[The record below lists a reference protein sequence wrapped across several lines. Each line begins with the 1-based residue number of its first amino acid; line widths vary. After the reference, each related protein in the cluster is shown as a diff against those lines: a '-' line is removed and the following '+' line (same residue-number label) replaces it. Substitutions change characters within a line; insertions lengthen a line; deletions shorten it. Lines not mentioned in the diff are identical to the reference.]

1 MNNQQDSQPPFVLHT
16 RVVTGTGGGPEK
28 TILNSPRFL
37 EDHGIDSACLF
48 MRPPGDSGFQTLEQ
62 KAQSSNAS
70 IIGIDDRGPFDR
82 SVISECVKV
91 CREKNVTVWHAHD
104 YKSNAVGLMV
114 KRQHPMHLVTTTHGW
129 VRKTWKTPL
138 YYAIDRFCLKR
149 YQQVICVSQD
159 LHDACEKLKVAED
172 RLHLIDN
179 AIVADDYDMSSSTE
193 SERARFGATGGRILL
208 GACGR
213 LSEEKG
219 FDLLITAVTQL
230 VNEGFDVGLVIAGE
244 GHLKEQLQQQIDES
258 GLQDRIQLAG
268 FLSDPRS
275 LYRSI
280 DVFVLSSL
288 REGLPNVVLE
298 AMASARAVLTTRCNG
313 IPRLVTNGENGIV
326 IDCDSVQQ
334 LHSGLQ
340 TLLKDSTLR
349 ADLANAGRRTVET
362 NFSFHHRMERMVEVY
377 DKLPGF
383 HASRKAVQQVP
394 PSETKAAQFTTT
406 GLASE

>member
-1 MNNQQDSQPPFVLHT
+1 MTNQQDLRSPFVLHT

-37 EDHGIDSACLF
+37 AEHGIDSACLF

-62 KAQSSNAS
+62 KAQSSNAE
-70 IIGIDDRGPFDR
+70 IIGVDDRGPFDR
-82 SVISECVKV
+82 SVVSQCLEV
-91 CREKNVTVWHAHD
+91 CRQKNVTVWHAHD

-114 KRQHPMHLVTTTHGW
+114 KRHHPMHLVTTTHGW

-138 YYAIDRFCLKR
+138 YYAIDRYCLKR
-149 YQQVICVSQD
+149 YQQVVCVSQD
-159 LHDACEKLKVAED
+159 LHDACQKLNVAND

-179 AIVADDYDMSSSTE
+179 AIVADDYDISAST
-193 SERARFGATGGRILL
+193 SLERAALRTPSGRILL

-230 VNEGFDVGLVIAGE
+230 VKEGFDVGLVIAGE
-244 GHLKEQLQQQIDES
+244 GHLKEQLQQQINEA
-258 GLQDRIQLAG
+258 GMHDRIQLAG
-268 FLSDPRS
+268 FLSDPRT
-275 LYRSI
+275 LYRAI

-298 AMASARAVLTTRCNG
+298 AMASGRAVLTTRCNG
-313 IPRLVTNGENGIV
+313 IPRLVTDQQNGIV
-326 IDCDSVQQ
+326 IDCGSAQQ

-340 TLLKDSTLR
+340 ALLKNPQLR
-349 ADLANAGRRTVET
+349 TDLANAGRQTVET
-362 NFSFHHRMERMVEVY
+362 NFSFRHRMHRMVEVY
-377 DKLPGF
+377 DNLPEFQNRRSAAGKVQPTES
-383 HASRKAVQQVP
+383 ASIQL
-394 PSETKAAQFTTT
+394 TTT
-406 GLASE
+406 DLASE

>member
-1 MNNQQDSQPPFVLHT
+1 MNNQQNSQRPFVLHT

-37 EDHGIDSACLF
+37 NENGIDSACLF
-48 MRPPGDSGFQTLEQ
+48 MKPPGDIGFETLRQ
-62 KAQSSNAS
+62 KAESAGAP
-70 IIGIDDRGPFDR
+70 IIGVDDSGPFDR
-82 SVISECVKV
+82 SVIGECLKV

-114 KRQHPMHLVTTTHGW
+114 KRHHPMHLVTTTHGW

-159 LHDACEKLKVAED
+159 LHNACEKLNIAED

-179 AIVADDYDMSSSTE
+179 AIVADDYDTSPATA
-193 SERARFGATGGRILL
+193 SERSEFKAPPGRILL

-219 FDLLITAVTQL
+219 FNHLINAVAQL
-230 VNEGFDVGLVIAGE
+230 AKEGFDIGLVIAGE
-244 GHLKEQLQQQIDES
+244 GHLKEELQQRINEL
-258 GLQDRIQLAG
+258 GMQDRIQLAG
-268 FLSDPRS
+268 FLSDPRT
-275 LYRSI
+275 LYRAI

-298 AMASARAVLTTRCNG
+298 AMATGRTVLATRVNG

-326 IDCDSVQQ
+326 IDCDSVEQ
-334 LHSGLQ
+334 LHSGLK
-340 TLLKDSTLR
+340 TLLNDSQRRTN
-349 ADLANAGRRTVET
+349 LAKAGRRTVET
-362 NFSFHHRMERMVEVY
+362 NFSFRHRMEHLVRVY
-377 DKLPGF
+377 DRLPDF
-383 HASRKAVQQVP
+383 YSCRKA
-394 PSETKAAQFTTT
+394 SEQLTTSKMQAAQLTST

>member
-1 MNNQQDSQPPFVLHT
+1 MNNQTISQRPFVLHT

-37 EDHGIDSACLF
+37 KEHCIDSACLF
-48 MRPPGDSGFQTLEQ
+48 MRPPGDPGFESLEQ
-62 KAQSSNAS
+62 KAKSANAP
-70 IIGIDDRGPFDR
+70 IIGVDDNGPLDR
-82 SVISECVKV
+82 SVISRCLKV
-91 CREKNVTVWHAHD
+91 CQDKNVTVWHAHD

-114 KRQHPMHLVTTTHGW
+114 KRHHPMHLVTTTHGW

-159 LHDACEKLKVAED
+159 LYDACQKLSIAKD

-179 AIVADDYDMSSSTE
+179 AIVADDYDTSAATE
-193 SERARFGATGGRILL
+193 SERSEFDVPAGRILL

-219 FDLLITAVTQL
+219 FGLLITAVEKL
-230 VNEGFDVGLVIAGE
+230 VKEGFDVGLVIAGE
-244 GHLKEQLQQQIDES
+244 GHLKEQLQQQIDEL
-258 GLQDRIQLAG
+258 GMQERIRLAG
-268 FLSDPRS
+268 FLSDPRR
-275 LYRSI
+275 LYRAI

-298 AMASARAVLTTRCNG
+298 AMATGRTVLATRVNG
-313 IPRLVTNGENGIV
+313 IPRLVTDGQNGIV

-340 TLLKDSTLR
+340 TILNDADLR
-349 ADLANAGRRTVET
+349 AQLAAAGRQTVET
-362 NFSFHHRMERMVEVY
+362 NFSFRQRMDRMVKVY
-377 DKLPGF
+377 DKLPKL
-383 HASRKAVQQVP
+383 HACRTAIKQLPQI
-394 PSETKAAQFTTT
+394 EAAAAELTST
-406 GLASE
+406 GLAPE

>member
-1 MNNQQDSQPPFVLHT
+1 MNSHHAKRPFVLHT

-37 EDHGIDSACLF
+37 AEHNIDSACLF
-48 MRPPGDSGFQTLEQ
+48 MRPPADPGFAVLEQ
-62 KAQSSNAS
+62 KAKAANAP
-70 IIGIDDRGPFDR
+70 IIGIDDHGPFDR
-82 SVISECVKV
+82 SVIRQCLQV
-91 CREKNVTVWHAHD
+91 CRERNVTVWHAHD

-114 KRQHPMHLVTTTHGW
+114 KRHHPMHLVTTTHGW

-138 YYAIDRFCLKR
+138 YYAVDRFCLKR

-159 LHDACEKLKVAED
+159 LHHACEQLNVPEQ

-179 AIVADDYDMSSSTE
+179 AIVTDDYDMSPPTQ
-193 SERARFGATGGRILL
+193 SERSRFGATKGQVLL

-219 FDLLITAVTQL
+219 FDLLITAVTRL
-230 VNEGFDVGLVIAGE
+230 VQEGLDVGLVIAGE
-244 GHLKEQLQQQIDES
+244 GHLKEQLQQQIEQS
-258 GLQDRIQLAG
+258 GMQDRVQLAG
-268 FLSDPRS
+268 FLGDPRA

-298 AMASARAVLTTRCNG
+298 AMASGRTVLTTRVNG
-313 IPRLVTNGENGIV
+313 IPRLVTDGCNGIV
-326 IDCDSVQQ
+326 IDCDSVEQ

-340 TLLKDSTLR
+340 TLLKDSKLR
-349 ADLANAGRRTVET
+349 ASLADAGRQTVET
-362 NFSFHHRMERMVEVY
+362 EFSFRLRMERVIQVY
-377 DKLPGF
+377 DELPDF
-383 HASRKAVQQVP
+383 QASRRATQ
-394 PSETKAAQFTTT
+394 PSEVETAQLTIT